1 MQFSNKVALITGGGS
16 GLGWGI
22 AKVLGGRG
30 ANLALVDINHE
41 SVQKAAESLSSNG
54 FSAAAFQADVTN
66 DVEIRSCVNSIE
78 HEIGAIDILVNSAG
92 VIAESAFEDSQ
103 ESSIEDWDI
112 TYAVNVKGTF
122 IVSSAVAEGMKSRH
136 SGKIVNISSHAS
148 RVGGPGQS
156 AYGASKAAVL
166 HLTQSQAMQ
175 YAPHNINVNVICPGS
190 IWTPMWERIAEKN
203 RRNDPNK
210 SHMTGRDIFLEQ
222 IENICPLKREQTPE
236 DIGNAVAFF
245 ASDDAINIT
254 GQSLNVNGGTRM
266 N

>member
-1 MQFSNKVALITGGGS
+1 MQFSEKIAVITGGAS
-16 GLGWGI
+16 GLGLGI
-22 AKVLGGRG
+22 AEVLGKRG
-30 ANLALVDINHE
+30 ATLALIDINHE
-41 SVQKAAESLSSNG
+41 NVLKASESLSKNG
-54 FSAAAFQADVTN
+54 LKVAAFQGDVTDN
-66 DVEIRSCVNSIE
+66 NIESCINSIE
-78 HEIGAIDILVNSAG
+78 QEIGAIDILVNSAG
-92 VIAESAFEDSQ
+92 VIAESGFENSQ
-103 ESSIEDWDI
+103 ESSVEDWDI

-122 IVSSAVAEGMKSRH
+122 IVSSVVAEKMKSRN

-175 YAPHNINVNVICPGS
+175 YAPFNINVNVICPGT
-190 IWTPMWERIAEKN
+190 IWTPMWERIAERS

-210 SHMTGRDIFLEQ
+210 SHMTGRQIFLEQ
-222 IENICPLKREQTPE
+222 IEAVCPLKREQTAE

-245 ASDDAINIT
+245 ASQDAINIT